1 MDALSEVSRSIRRQL
16 SSAAHLPAPTPCREA
31 GLDGFSVST
40 RITTS
45 RKRPI
50 TNLLLV
56 LLLSVLYVI
65 LSKISFSASGA
76 CPESGCKGSNFCRIS
91 KLFMRKNCRK
101 TKIFTFIY
109 KTEARE
115 GPYTLLYITRAH
127 AKGGKTP
134 LRAWRQD
141 GKGMDGR
148 GDGNGRTGRREWT
161 DRATGMDGQGDGKRR
176 STRGKTGRATRKSRR
191 SGQEK
196 LKSRHDSIK
205 SRHDSIKSR
214 HDSMESRR
222 DFSF

>member
-1 MDALSEVSRSIRRQL
+1 MDALSEVSRSIGRQL
-16 SSAAHLPAPTPCREA
+16 SSAAHLPALTPCGEA

-45 RKRPI
+45 RKRPTAI
-50 TNLLLV
+50 LLLV

-134 LRAWRQD
+134 LRARRQD

-148 GDGNGRTGRREWT
+148 GDGNGRTGRRKKREHT
-161 DRATGMDGQGDGKRR
+161 RKNRKSDEKKPSKRA
-176 STRGKTGRATRKSRR
+176 GKTKITS
-191 SGQEK
+191 
-196 LKSRHDSIK
+196 
-205 SRHDSIKSR
+205 
-214 HDSMESRR
+214 
-222 DFSF
+222 

>member
-1 MDALSEVSRSIRRQL
+1 MDALSEVSRSIGRQL
-16 SSAAHLPAPTPCREA
+16 SSAAHLPALAPCGEA

-45 RKRPI
+45 RKRPMAI
-50 TNLLLV
+50 LLLV

-101 TKIFTFIY
+101 MKIFTFIY

-134 LRAWRQD
+134 LRARRQD

-148 GDGNGRTGRREWT
+148 GDGNGRTGRRQWT
-161 DRATGMDGQGDGKRR
+161 DGATEKDGAHAEKPEERR
-176 STRGKTGRATRKSRR
+176 EKAAEAGRKN
-191 SGQEK
+191 
-196 LKSRHDSIK
+196 
-205 SRHDSIKSR
+205 
-214 HDSMESRR
+214 
-222 DFSF
+222 